1 MVSFADATRNDEN
14 HLLRSVSRELE
25 VQLAP
30 PRYDQPDGSFGAKN
44 SLPEAES
51 APLNLDKRDSSNLQG
66 ASAFMPIG
74 VTPREDE
81 LALIESL
88 ARN

>member
-1 MVSFADATRNDEN
+1 MVSFAGSARNDEN
-14 HLLRSVSRELE
+14 QLLRGVSRELE

-44 SLPEAES
+44 SLPEAEN

-66 ASAFMPIG
+66 ASSFMPIG
-74 VTPREDE
+74 VAPRDDE

>member
-1 MVSFADATRNDEN
+1 MVSFAGSARNDE
-14 HLLRSVSRELE
+14 HQLLRGVSRELE

-44 SLPEAES
+44 SLPEAEN

-74 VTPREDE
+74 VAPRDDE